1 MTAFGST
8 APRLRHWRS
17 RRGQR
22 FLIQAVFAAAV
33 ALLLIYLV
41 SRARDLELSLTFLRS
56 PAGFPLGNEW
66 AFGHD
71 PSESR
76 FAAYRVGVWNTL
88 RLVSVGLVL
97 ATILGIVAG
106 VARLSDNWLVSRIA
120 LVYVEVVRNTPLL
133 VQIFFWWLAVFLAM
147 PQISEQVNALEL
159 IYVSNRGLALP
170 WVEPRGLTVLWLLL
184 LLIAAV
190 IAWLVRRRR
199 QAIEDRT
206 GEPSRPNTWGAF
218 VFVALGLAS
227 FLATGLPLDLTVPE
241 IVTSGAN
248 IQQYEGGLTVT
259 PQFAAVLAGLVAYT
273 GAFIAEIVRGSIQ
286 ALPRGQNEAASALG
300 LSGYQRLTLV
310 TLPQALRT
318 MIPPLTNQYLNL
330 TKNSSLA
337 IVVGY
342 TELFFVG
349 NVIINNAGHAVPM
362 FILVIVTYQTMS
374 LTISLVMNYLNSRV
388 QLVGS

>member
-1 MTAFGST
+1 MTALGSI
-8 APRLRHWRS
+8 APRLRPWRT

-22 FLIQAVFAAAV
+22 FAVQAVFAAAV
-33 ALLLIYLV
+33 ALLLIYVV
-41 SRARDLELSLTFLRS
+41 SRATSLELSLTFLRA
-56 PAGFPLGNEW
+56 PAAFPLGNEF
-66 AFGHD
+66 AFSHD
-71 PSESR
+71 PSDSR

-88 RLVSVGLVL
+88 RLIGVGLVL

-170 WVEPRGLTVLWLLL
+170 WVEPRGLTLLWLLL

-199 QAIEDRT
+199 RAIEDRT
-206 GEPSRPNTWGAF
+206 GEPSRPNAWGAV

-248 IQQYEGGLTVT
+248 IQQYDGGLTVT

-286 ALPRGQNEAASALG
+286 ALPRGQDEAASALG

-362 FILVIVTYQTMS
+362 FVVVIVTYQIMS